1 MDTTKERILE
11 YALDGMSKDLQT
23 LERTLGKVDRSY
35 QELYALYN
43 DTYDNYEY
51 EVEKNII

>member
-1 MDTTKERILE
+1 MDNTKERILE
-11 YALDGMSKDLQT
+11 YALNGMSEDLQT
-23 LERTLGKVDRSY
+23 LERTLGKDDRSY

-51 EVEKNII
+51 ETEKNII